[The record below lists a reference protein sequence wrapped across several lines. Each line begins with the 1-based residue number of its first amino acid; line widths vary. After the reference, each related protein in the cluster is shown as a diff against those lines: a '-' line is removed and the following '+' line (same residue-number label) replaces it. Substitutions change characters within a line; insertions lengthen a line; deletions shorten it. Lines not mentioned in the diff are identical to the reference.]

1 MARDAPCTAGSNWI
15 CKAHSRFCPVCP
27 CMPGTDCLRS
37 QAAYAAWVRLS
48 NGGTDRQSDPKSDV
62 RGFAIEVSGVGGSGA
77 LGSGP
82 GESQD
87 FLPID
92 HPAFVFSGADEFV
105 GLVRHL
111 VKGSA
116 AVLGYPVSRY
126 GFFGAM
132 GLIKRFAKT
141 FNAPFSGFATEAFH
155 SAALTVPP
163 QDPQA
168 EEGRALAAL
177 IEAAAFD
184 PWSALTAHRSLGEVA
199 RARWCITRAR
209 PEGVSR
215 VLADQD

>member
-1 MARDAPCTAGSNWI
+1 MARDAPCTAGSNWV

-116 AVLGYPVSRY
+116 A
-126 GFFGAM
+126 
-132 GLIKRFAKT
+132 
-141 FNAPFSGFATEAFH
+141 
-155 SAALTVPP
+155 LTVPP